1 MPTSTDQGTDVPTHE
16 GTTGGVPAYRVYVLR
31 LQNQVWKQ
39 SKKFQDANPDYKP
52 RKPLVYVGS
61 TGKTIDQRVDT
72 HLKGGMQSNPYV
84 RKYFRRKMEREH
96 EDLPICYDRQS
107 AEDLEEKTAEELR
120 ARGWGVWVG
129 KPSTAGIGEKERD
142 A

>member
-1 MPTSTDQGTDVPTHE
+1 MPTSTDQGTNVPTHE

-31 LQNQVWKQ
+31 LQNQVWKK
-39 SKKFQDANPDYKP
+39 STKFQDANPDYKP

-84 RKYFRRKMEREH
+84 RKYFRQKMEREH
-96 EDLPICYDRQS
+96 EDLPVCYDRQS
-107 AEDLEEKTAEELR
+107 AEALEEKTAEELR

-129 KPSTAGIGEKERD
+129 KPSTAGIGKKKRD
-142 A
+142 G